1 MSENPSLFGSGLRR
15 VMHNKRYIFWFW
27 LLNLAIAFVGTTALR
42 ESAHTIL
49 DHSLYAENLTQGFH
63 LSAYLEMVSLPNF
76 GASAATISPAVYST
90 LFFFVFTILF
100 LPGVLLGYSSRYR
113 LPREDFFRACGRNLW
128 RFIRLLILSGIVMGI
143 VAGILFAINGAI
155 VKGVAENT
163 NEVLPFELRML
174 GMFIIFL
181 VMTTLRIWFDLA
193 ETDIVLHDQ
202 RAVRKSIGAAL
213 LLDQRAVRKSIGAA
227 FMHTFRNLFRLLANY
242 VAVTVVAAIILVGG
256 IWIWNQ
262 FLSAESVL
270 GAFVLSQAILFFLL
284 IPRFWQRG
292 IAVSYWQQK
301 MLAPIVAPVPVF
313 NTSPAPAATLP
324 DLSPAPAATLPD
336 LSPAPAAT
344 LPDLSPAPAAR
355 EGMA

>member
-1 MSENPSLFGSGLRR
+1 
-15 VMHNKRYIFWFW
+15 MHNKRYIFWFW

-90 LFFFVFTILF
+90 LFFFVSTILF

-202 RAVRKSIGAAL
+202 RAVRKSIGAAF
-213 LLDQRAVRKSIGAA
+213 V
-227 FMHTFRNLFRLLANY
+227 HTFRNLFRLLANY
-242 VAVTVVAAIILVGG
+242 VAVTIVAAIILIGG
-256 IWIWNQ
+256 IWIWNR

-324 DLSPAPAATLPD
+324 DLSPAPAA
-336 LSPAPAAT
+336 
-344 LPDLSPAPAAR
+344 R

>member
-202 RAVRKSIGAAL
+202 RAVRKSIGAAF
-213 LLDQRAVRKSIGAA
+213 G
-227 FMHTFRNLFRLLANY
+227 HTFRNLFRLLANY
-242 VAVTVVAAIILVGG
+242 VAVTIVAAIILIGG
-256 IWIWNQ
+256 IWIWNR

-324 DLSPAPAATLPD
+324 DLSPAPAA
-336 LSPAPAAT
+336 
-344 LPDLSPAPAAR
+344 R

>member
-143 VAGILFAINGAI
+143 VAGVLFAINGAI

-202 RAVRKSIGAAL
+202 RAVRKSIGAAF
-213 LLDQRAVRKSIGAA
+213 G
-227 FMHTFRNLFRLLANY
+227 HTFRNLFRLLANY
-242 VAVTVVAAIILVGG
+242 VAVTIVAAIILIGG
-256 IWIWNQ
+256 IWIWNR

-301 MLAPIVAPVPVF
+301 MLAPVVVTTPVFATPVVPV
-313 NTSPAPAATLP
+313 TTLP
-324 DLSPAPAATLPD
+324 DLT
-336 LSPAPAAT
+336 
-344 LPDLSPAPAAR
+344 PAPAAR
-355 EGMA
+355 EGLASS

>member
-90 LFFFVFTILF
+90 LFFFVSTILF

-143 VAGILFAINGAI
+143 VAGILFAINSAI

-202 RAVRKSIGAAL
+202 RAVRKSIGAAF
-213 LLDQRAVRKSIGAA
+213 G
-227 FMHTFRNLFRLLANY
+227 HTFRNLFRLLANY
-242 VAVTVVAAIILVGG
+242 VAVTIVAAIILIGG
-256 IWIWNQ
+256 IWIWNR

-324 DLSPAPAATLPD
+324 DLSPAPAA
-336 LSPAPAAT
+336 
-344 LPDLSPAPAAR
+344 R

>member
-90 LFFFVFTILF
+90 LFFFVSTILF

-202 RAVRKSIGAAL
+202 RAVRKSIGAAF
-213 LLDQRAVRKSIGAA
+213 G
-227 FMHTFRNLFRLLANY
+227 HTFRNLFRLLANY
-242 VAVTVVAAIILVGG
+242 VAVTIVAAIILIGG
-256 IWIWNQ
+256 IWIWNR

-324 DLSPAPAATLPD
+324 DLSPAPAE
-336 LSPAPAAT
+336 
-344 LPDLSPAPAAR
+344 R

>member
-143 VAGILFAINGAI
+143 IAGVLFAINGAI

-202 RAVRKSIGAAL
+202 RAVRKSIGAAF
-213 LLDQRAVRKSIGAA
+213 G
-227 FMHTFRNLFRLLANY
+227 HTFRNLFRLLANY
-242 VAVTVVAAIILVGG
+242 VAVTIVAAIILIGG
-256 IWIWNQ
+256 IWIWNR

-324 DLSPAPAATLPD
+324 DLSPAPAA
-336 LSPAPAAT
+336 
-344 LPDLSPAPAAR
+344 R

>member
-90 LFFFVFTILF
+90 LFFFVSTILF

-193 ETDIVLHDQ
+193 ETDMVLHDQ
-202 RAVRKSIGAAL
+202 RAVRKSIGAAF
-213 LLDQRAVRKSIGAA
+213 G
-227 FMHTFRNLFRLLANY
+227 HTFRNLFRLLANY
-242 VAVTVVAAIILVGG
+242 VAVTIVAAIILIGG
-256 IWIWNQ
+256 IWIWNR

-324 DLSPAPAATLPD
+324 DLSPAPAA
-336 LSPAPAAT
+336 
-344 LPDLSPAPAAR
+344 R

>member
-15 VMHNKRYIFWFW
+15 VMHNKSYIFWFW

-90 LFFFVFTILF
+90 LFFFVSTILF

-202 RAVRKSIGAAL
+202 RAVRKSIGAAF
-213 LLDQRAVRKSIGAA
+213 G
-227 FMHTFRNLFRLLANY
+227 HTFRNLFRLLANY
-242 VAVTVVAAIILVGG
+242 VAVTIVAAIILIGG
-256 IWIWNQ
+256 IWIWNR

-324 DLSPAPAATLPD
+324 DLSPAPAA
-336 LSPAPAAT
+336 
-344 LPDLSPAPAAR
+344 R

>member
-90 LFFFVFTILF
+90 LFFFVSTILF

-202 RAVRKSIGAAL
+202 RAVRKSIGAAF
-213 LLDQRAVRKSIGAA
+213 G
-227 FMHTFRNLFRLLANY
+227 HTFRNLFRLLANY
-242 VAVTVVAAIILVGG
+242 VAVTIVAAIILIGG
-256 IWIWNQ
+256 IWIWNR

-336 LSPAPAAT
+336 LSPAPAA
-344 LPDLSPAPAAR
+344 R

>member
-90 LFFFVFTILF
+90 LFFFVSTILF

-143 VAGILFAINGAI
+143 VAGVLFAINGAI

-202 RAVRKSIGAAL
+202 RAVRKSIGAAF
-213 LLDQRAVRKSIGAA
+213 G
-227 FMHTFRNLFRLLANY
+227 HTFRNLFRLLANY
-242 VAVTVVAAIILVGG
+242 VAVTIVAAIILIGG
-256 IWIWNQ
+256 IWIWNR

-324 DLSPAPAATLPD
+324 DLSPAPAA
-336 LSPAPAAT
+336 
-344 LPDLSPAPAAR
+344 R

>member
-90 LFFFVFTILF
+90 LFFFVSTILF

-143 VAGILFAINGAI
+143 VMGIVAGILFAINSAI

-202 RAVRKSIGAAL
+202 RAVRKSIGAAF
-213 LLDQRAVRKSIGAA
+213 G
-227 FMHTFRNLFRLLANY
+227 HTFRNLFRLLANY
-242 VAVTVVAAIILVGG
+242 VAVTIVAAIILIGG
-256 IWIWNQ
+256 IWIWNR

-270 GAFVLSQAILFFLL
+270 GAFVLS
-284 IPRFWQRG
+284 
-292 IAVSYWQQK
+292 
-301 MLAPIVAPVPVF
+301 
-313 NTSPAPAATLP
+313 
-324 DLSPAPAATLPD
+324 
-336 LSPAPAAT
+336 
-344 LPDLSPAPAAR
+344 
-355 EGMA
+355 

>member
-90 LFFFVFTILF
+90 LFFFISTILF

-202 RAVRKSIGAAL
+202 RAVRKSIGAAF
-213 LLDQRAVRKSIGAA
+213 G
-227 FMHTFRNLFRLLANY
+227 HTFRNLFRLLANY
-242 VAVTVVAAIILVGG
+242 VAVTIVAAIILIGG
-256 IWIWNQ
+256 IWIWNR

-324 DLSPAPAATLPD
+324 DLSPAPAA
-336 LSPAPAAT
+336 
-344 LPDLSPAPAAR
+344 R

>member
-90 LFFFVFTILF
+90 LFFFVSTILF

-143 VAGILFAINGAI
+143 IAGVLFAINGAI

-202 RAVRKSIGAAL
+202 RAVRKSIGAAF
-213 LLDQRAVRKSIGAA
+213 G
-227 FMHTFRNLFRLLANY
+227 HTFRNLFRLLANY
-242 VAVTVVAAIILVGG
+242 VAVTIVAAIILIGG
-256 IWIWNQ
+256 IWIWNR

-324 DLSPAPAATLPD
+324 DLSPAPAA
-336 LSPAPAAT
+336 
-344 LPDLSPAPAAR
+344 R

>member
-63 LSAYLEMVSLPNF
+63 LSAYLEIVSLPNF

-90 LFFFVFTILF
+90 LFFFVSTILF

-202 RAVRKSIGAAL
+202 RAVRKSIGAAF
-213 LLDQRAVRKSIGAA
+213 G
-227 FMHTFRNLFRLLANY
+227 HTFRNLFRLLANY
-242 VAVTVVAAIILVGG
+242 VAVTIVAAIILIGG
-256 IWIWNQ
+256 IWIWNR

-324 DLSPAPAATLPD
+324 DLSPAPAA
-336 LSPAPAAT
+336 
-344 LPDLSPAPAAR
+344 R